1 MLLGTGGRSGL
12 GMRQS
17 GAAPAQPNCSALRT
31 SSIGRP
37 VRSAQASLLHS
48 LVKTAAALDFEGH
61 SSPACPHNC
70 LCLRLYNC

>member
-37 VRSAQASLLHS
+37 VRSAQASLQT
-48 LVKTAAALDFEGH
+48 LVKITAPLDYE
-61 SSPACPHNC
+61 
-70 LCLRLYNC
+70 